1 MQLVEVKDK
10 RTAKYFLDV
19 ARIIYKDDTVWVC
32 PLDSDINDIF
42 DPKKNIF
49 YSHGDA
55 IRWILLDDNGKLIGR
70 VAAFINEKKA
80 FNFDQPTGGMG
91 FFECINDRKTAF
103 LLFDKCREWLI
114 KRGMKAMDGPIN
126 FGEND
131 NFWGLLVEGYT
142 HPSYGM
148 SYNHPYYK
156 DFFEKYGFTKYF
168 EQTTNHLDI
177 KKPFPERFWKIAE
190 WICKKPDY
198 NFEHFKYSK
207 TEKYIRDIKE
217 IYDNAW
223 KFHENFTPVE
233 VEDMK
238 ETLRKAKPILEEEF
252 IWIVYNKER
261 PIAFLIMLPDVN
273 QILKKLNGKMH
284 LLNKLRFLYYKKR
297 NTITRARVI
306 VMGVIPEFQKYGIES
321 GIFWHMKEVMEKLP
335 HYNELELSWVG
346 DFNPKMQALHE
357 STGSKFA
364 KRHITYR
371 KLFDDTKS
379 KRSSII
385 SVDTRE
391 KILR

>member
-10 RTAKYFLDV
+10 KTAKQFLDV
-19 ARIIYKDDTVWVC
+19 ARIIYKNDTVWVC

-70 VAAFINEKKA
+70 VATFINEKKA

-91 FFECINDRKTAF
+91 FFECINDEKTAF
-103 LLFDKCREWLI
+103 LLFDKCRKWLS

-168 EQTTNHLDI
+168 EQVTNHLDI

-198 NFEHFKYSK
+198 NFEHFRYSK

-273 QILKKLNGKMH
+273 QIFKHLNGKMH
-284 LLNKLRFLYYKKR
+284 LLNKLKFLYYKKR
-297 NTITRARVI
+297 NTITRARVT

-321 GIFWHMKEVMEKLP
+321 GIFWHMKNIMDKRP